1 MPWVKLQVKN
11 NVSEFLILLL
21 WKYMKCLL
29 YLEIL
34 MLKWPVI
41 FVTYKHNIQIKLFL
55 IRISLDHVP
64 HLELSKFLQS
74 QIYVPNGKEFS

>member
-11 NVSEFLILLL
+11 NMSEFLILFL

-34 MLKWPVI
+34 MLKWLVI
-41 FVTYKHNIQIKLFL
+41 FVTTNTIIFKLSFSLSGSPL
-55 IRISLDHVP
+55 IMCH
-64 HLELSKFLQS
+64 F
-74 QIYVPNGKEFS
+74 GA

>member
-11 NVSEFLILLL
+11 NVSEFLILFL

-34 MLKWPVI
+34 MLKWLVI
-41 FVTYKHNIQIKLFL
+41 FVTYKHDNIQIKLFL
-55 IRISLDHVP
+55 IRISLDHAPLWSLANFCKVKSM
-64 HLELSKFLQS
+64 HQL
-74 QIYVPNGKEFS
+74 KEFS